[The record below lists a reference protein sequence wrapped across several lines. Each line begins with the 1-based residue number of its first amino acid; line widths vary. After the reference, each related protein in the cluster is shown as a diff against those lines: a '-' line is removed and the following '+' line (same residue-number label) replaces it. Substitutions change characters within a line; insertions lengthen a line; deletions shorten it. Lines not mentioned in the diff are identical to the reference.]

1 LEWLIM
7 TLGAKACCIGA
18 SGVGGLANWATNKKI
33 SWRDLGLAILVGWA
47 AAEFLIPPIMKQ
59 WQLDVM
65 WGPVMAFF
73 IGYSGLRM
81 LPRIEDIV
89 AERFKKG
96 K

>member
-1 LEWLIM
+1 MEWLIAM
-7 TLGAKACCIGA
+7 FGAKLCCIGA
-18 SGVGGLANWATNKKI
+18 SSIGGLANWATNRKI

-59 WQLDVM
+59 WQLDIM

-73 IGYSGLRM
+73 IGYSGLRI
-81 LPRIEDIV
+81 LPKIEDIITT
-89 AERFKKG
+89 RLKSG